1 MAISSVSKEAARDRR
16 ALGIGAAAI
25 IVAVG
30 TALGLYLGLSGSSTA
45 GPAADGGEPA
55 VVEPIDGTEL
65 SRITLSASAIKRLD
79 VRTAPVRTVNAEGE
93 PRTAVPYSAVFYDA
107 DGQTWVYTS
116 PEPRT
121 FVRESITID
130 LIDGD
135 QAVISA
141 GPAPGTKVATVGVAE
156 LFGAETGLGQ

>member
-1 MAISSVSKEAARDRR
+1 MAISSVGKEAARDRR
-16 ALGIGAAAI
+16 ALGIAAAAI
-25 IVAVG
+25 IVAAG

-55 VVEPIDGTEL
+55 VVEPVDGTEL
-65 SRITLSASAIKRLD
+65 SLITLSASAMRRLD
-79 VRTAPVRTVNAEGE
+79 VRTASVRTVNVEGE
-93 PRTAVPYSAVFYDA
+93 PRTVVPYSAVFYDA

-141 GPAPGTKVATVGVAE
+141 GPAPGAKVATVGVAE